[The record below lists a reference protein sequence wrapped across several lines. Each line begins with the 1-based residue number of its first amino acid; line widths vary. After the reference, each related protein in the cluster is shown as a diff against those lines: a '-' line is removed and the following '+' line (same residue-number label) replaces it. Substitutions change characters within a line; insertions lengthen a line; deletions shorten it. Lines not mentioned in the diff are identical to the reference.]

1 MENKD
6 NLKNFNEFEKG
17 IQIILIA
24 FQQQKKN
31 YLNIIKAMQN
41 KITILEEELKK
52 IKDINIIYK
61 NKLNSIKKNIKHIST
76 TICQLK
82 EEEINDT
89 IFDNLNLINNISDEN
104 KENKINTKI
113 KEKNHERQ
121 KRHSFNKYELK
132 KLLYKNDDLNQIFT
146 EKRDN
151 LNEDLKIKRNIKNN
165 LLKNLYGKT
174 IKYKKNST
182 ISITNGTKKNNVIN
196 KICFDNKSERL
207 NNKKNLYDIDGNY
220 L

>member
-1 MENKD
+1 MENND
-6 NLKNFNEFEKG
+6 NLMNVNEFEKG

-52 IKDINIIYK
+52 IKEVNIIYK

-104 KENKINTKI
+104 KEDKTNIKT

-151 LNEDLKIKRNIKNN
+151 LDEDLKTKRNIKNN

-174 IKYKKNST
+174 MKYKKNSK
-182 ISITNGTKKNNVIN
+182 ISTYGTKNNNVNN

>member
-207 NNKKNLYDIDGNY
+207 NNQKHLYDIDGNY

>member
-1 MENKD
+1 
-6 NLKNFNEFEKG
+6 
-17 IQIILIA
+17 
-24 FQQQKKN
+24 
-31 YLNIIKAMQN
+31 MQN

-52 IKDINIIYK
+52 IKEVNIIYK

-104 KENKINTKI
+104 KEDKTNIKT

-132 KLLYKNDDLNQIFT
+132 KLLYKNADF
-146 EKRDN
+146 
-151 LNEDLKIKRNIKNN
+151 
-165 LLKNLYGKT
+165 Y
-174 IKYKKNST
+174 
-182 ISITNGTKKNNVIN
+182 
-196 KICFDNKSERL
+196 
-207 NNKKNLYDIDGNY
+207 
-220 L
+220 